1 MCPAVVSGIVTGT
14 RCVSAIGRA
23 PGQLLYWT
31 RCVSAIGRAACQ
43 LLDALRVSYWLVFFS
58 SNIPRSLCVS

>member
-31 RCVSAIGRAACQ
+31 RCVSAIGRAAGQ
-43 LLDALRVSYWLVFFS
+43 LLASFFFLVTFREVFA
-58 SNIPRSLCVS
+58 